1 MARGESRPRDQQ
13 AVADAIAQVAR
24 GDAQALKLL
33 YDMTAPKLFAVC
45 LRIVGDRGEAEE
57 VLQEVY
63 VTAWQRAGSFDPER
77 AGGMTWLTTI
87 ARSRSID
94 RLRAGGRRRPAAPI
108 DEALAI
114 QDPEDDA
121 ATQLEGAEERARLLA
136 CLEEIE
142 ARQAAA
148 IREAF
153 FGGFTY
159 AELAER
165 SAVPLG
171 TMKSWIRRGLIQLRS
186 CLER

>member
-24 GDAQALKLL
+24 GDRQALRSL
-33 YDMTAPKLFAVC
+33 YDQTAPKLFAVC

-63 VTAWQRAGSFDPER
+63 VTVWQRAGSFDPGR
-77 AGGMTWLTTI
+77 ASPLTWMTTI

-108 DEALAI
+108 EEALAI
-114 QDPEDDA
+114 HDPGDDA
-121 ATQLEGAEERARLLA
+121 ATQLEGAEERRRLLN

-153 FGGFTY
+153 FGGLTY
-159 AELAER
+159 AELATR
-165 SAVPLG
+165 DGVPLG
-171 TMKSWIRRGLIQLRS
+171 TMKSWIRRGLMQLRG

>member
-1 MARGESRPRDQQ
+1 MARGESRPRDHQ

-24 GDAQALKLL
+24 GDRQALKLL
-33 YDMTAPKLFAVC
+33 YDRTAPKLFAVC

-63 VTAWQRAGSFDPER
+63 VTVWQRAGSFDPER
-77 AGGMTWLTTI
+77 ASALTWMTTI
-87 ARSRSID
+87 ARSRAID
-94 RLRAGGRRRPAAPI
+94 RLRAAGRRRPAAPI
-108 DEALAI
+108 EDAFEI
-114 QDPEDDA
+114 RDPGDDA
-121 ATQLEGAEERARLLA
+121 ATQLEGAEERARLLD
-136 CLEEIE
+136 CLDEIE

-159 AELAER
+159 AELAAR
-165 SAVPLG
+165 DGVPLG